1 MEKHELKTLLEIK
14 ENPSTN
20 QRSLSRKLNISLG
33 LTNAILK
40 NLIHRGWIK
49 VNKLSGRKL
58 LYLITPGGISRAS
71 HLAYERFLE
80 TQHFYQHAKNILT
93 ANFVKLYNNGKR
105 EAIIY
110 GINQLTEIT
119 YLALLNSP
127 LKLSYFSIINDDL
140 SKKIFLGH
148 QIFTI
153 SDFLNKYSLKPFPSP
168 EKIVI
173 FSTNN
178 SDNLLQEIKKYESIC
193 KNIEIVDIENILKDA
208 KQDRKIITES

>member
-1 MEKHELKTLLEIK
+1 MKKHELETLLEIK
-14 ENPSTN
+14 ENSSIN

-40 NLIHRGWIK
+40 NLIQRGWIK
-49 VNKLSGRKL
+49 ANKLSGRKL
-58 LYLITPGGISRAS
+58 LYLITPKGISHAS
-71 HLAYERFLE
+71 RLAYERFRE
-80 TQHFYQHAKNILT
+80 TQHFYQHAKNILA
-93 ANFVKLYNNGKR
+93 ANFVKLYKNGKR

-148 QIFTI
+148 RIFTI
-153 SDFLNKYSLKPFPSP
+153 SDFLNKYSQKLSPSP

-173 FSTNN
+173 FSTDN
-178 SDNLLQEIKKYESIC
+178 SDNLLREIKKYESIY
-193 KNIEIVDIENILKDA
+193 KSIKIVDIENILKDV
-208 KQDRKIITES
+208 K

>member
-1 MEKHELKTLLEIK
+1 MKKHELKTLLEIK

-49 VNKLSGRKL
+49 ANKLTGRKL
-58 LYLITPGGISRAS
+58 LYLITPEGISRAS
-71 HLAYERFLE
+71 HLVYERFRE
-80 TQHFYQHAKNILT
+80 TQHYYQHAKNVLT
-93 ANFVKLYNNGKR
+93 ANFIKLYNDGKR

-110 GINQLTEIT
+110 GIHQLTEIT

-140 SKKIFLGH
+140 SKKVFLGY

-153 SDFLNKYSLKPFPSP
+153 SDFLNKYSKKPSPSP

-173 FSTNN
+173 FSTDK
-178 SDNLLQEIKKYESIC
+178 SDNLFREIKKYESIYR
-193 KNIEIVDIENILKDA
+193 NIKIVDIENILKDV
-208 KQDRKIITES
+208 KLLK